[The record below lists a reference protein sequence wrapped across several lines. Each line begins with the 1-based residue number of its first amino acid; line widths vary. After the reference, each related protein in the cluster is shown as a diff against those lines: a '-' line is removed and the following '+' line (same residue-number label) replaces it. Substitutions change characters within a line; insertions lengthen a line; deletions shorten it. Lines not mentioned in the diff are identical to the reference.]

1 MASISDD
8 GMALSG
14 YLKKLKTMK
23 KKFFVLY
30 EETSTSAARLEYYDT
45 EKKFLQRAEPKRVIY
60 LKNCF
65 NINRRLDTKHR
76 FVIVLSSRDGGFG
89 IVLENENDL
98 RKWLDKLLVL
108 QRNIANSNGT
118 AHSPYDHVWQVVIQK
133 KGISEKV
140 GITGTYHCC
149 LTSKSLTFV
158 CIGPEKTPNGE
169 DRVASIEILLTT
181 IRRCGHASP
190 QCIFY
195 VELGR
200 QSVLGSG
207 DLWMETDNAAI
218 ATNMHNTILSAMS
231 AKTESNTNLINVYQ
245 NRPDLSHE
253 PMRKRSSSANEA
265 SKPIN
270 VNVIQNSQ
278 NSLELRS
285 CSSPHNY
292 GFGRERCDSLPTRN
306 GTLSESSN
314 QTYFGSNHGLRS
326 NTISGIRPHSTNKH
340 SNSPTFTMPLRC
352 SESEESSISVD
363 ESDDNGSFSHYRLNT
378 RSSETAIPEENID
391 DFASAELFSKVTEQN
406 VSDENYIPM
415 NPVNPTDAIH
425 EKEKADMQRLEDASL
440 HFNFPEHA
448 SEKLAKDFD
457 LDSDNQC
464 CRPIRAYSIGNKVE
478 HLKFNKRLGH
488 LNDTG
493 QNPNRVRAYSVGS
506 KSKIPRCDLQRVVL
520 VEDNKHEFT
529 ANRSQSSITKEGT
542 SYGSSANRQK
552 KSTSAPLLSLKN
564 QINSDRMSDLMEID
578 FSQATNLE
586 KQKFIKNNEI
596 PKYIENV
603 FPKAPRTDS
612 SSLTLHATSQ
622 KDIFNGTK
630 LNNTAI
636 TSEDG
641 YLEMKPVGNGYTPSS
656 NCLPMKVEKLKLSD
670 YQTAPPLTATAAPVH
685 DLNKIS
691 TYNISAEKWREQPS
705 RSEEKKSNSPLNDN
719 TFSSKPTNVESTSKS
734 HDVHSANQIDCEKV
748 CAQSSDKLNN
758 HLADKIVENNN
769 LDIGGHEEKKL
780 VHSISSEDY
789 TQIKDKSNDFTKFN
803 EAGYKILQIKSDSSL
818 ISSKLYQKGIHK
830 DNLERSQRLTESV
843 NTIPDNATAT
853 AVSSSSLTK
862 FNINSAKPAAAADSR
877 STGTDPSTPQNIL
890 QIKDLNFP
898 SRSSS
903 RISQPELHYASLDLP
918 HCSGQN
924 PAKYLKRGS
933 RESPPVS
940 ACPED
945 GNTYAKI
952 DFDQSDSS
960 SSSSNIFNT

>member
-8 GMALSG
+8 GMVLSG
-14 YLKKLKTMK
+14 YHKKLKTMK
-23 KKFFVLY
+23 KKFFALY
-30 EETSTSAARLEYYDT
+30 EETCNSSARLEYYDT

-65 NINRRLDTKHR
+65 NINRRMDTKHR
-76 FVIVLSSRDGGFG
+76 FVIVLSSREGGFG

-98 RKWLDKLLVL
+98 RKWLDKLLFL
-108 QRNIANSNGT
+108 QRNIANMNGQVF
-118 AHSPYDHVWQVVIQK
+118 SSYDQVWQVVIQK
-133 KGISEKV
+133 KGMSEKV

-158 CIGPEKTPNGE
+158 CIGPEKTANGD

-195 VELGR
+195 MELGR

-207 DLWMETDNAAI
+207 ELWMETDNAAI

-245 NRPDLSHE
+245 TRPDITHE

-270 VNVIQNSQ
+270 VIQNRQ
-278 NSLELRS
+278 NSLELRN

-292 GFGRERCDSLPTRN
+292 SFGRERCDSLPTRN
-306 GTLSESSN
+306 GTLSECSN
-314 QTYFGSNHGLRS
+314 QTYFGYNHGIRS
-326 NTISGIRPHSTNKH
+326 NTISGIRPHSSNKH
-340 SNSPTFTMPLRC
+340 SNSPTFNMPLRC
-352 SESEESSISVD
+352 SESEESSVSVD

-378 RSSETAIPEENID
+378 RSSKTAIPEENID
-391 DFASAELFSKVTEQN
+391 DFASAEFSKVTEHSE
-406 VSDENYIPM
+406 SDENYIPM
-415 NPVNPTDAIH
+415 TPIKPLSGECIPER
-425 EKEKADMQRLEDASL
+425 EKVDPQGTGDTNLQFD
-440 HFNFPEHA
+440 FPEHT
-448 SEKLAKDFD
+448 SEKLGKNFD

-464 CRPIRAYSIGNKVE
+464 QRPIRAYSIGNKVE
-478 HLKFNKRLGH
+478 HLKLNKRLGH
-488 LNDTG
+488 LNETG
-493 QNPNRVRAYSVGS
+493 QNSNRVRAYSVGS

-520 VEDNKHEFT
+520 VEDNRHDFGT
-529 ANRSQSSITKEGT
+529 NRSHSSITRDGPSFGT
-542 SYGSSANRQK
+542 SASREK

-578 FSQATNLE
+578 FSQATNLQ
-586 KQKFIKNNEI
+586 KQKFIKNFEI
-596 PKYIENV
+596 PSN
-603 FPKAPRTDS
+603 FRTES
-612 SSLTLHATSQ
+612 SSSSSTVHATSQ
-622 KDIFNGTK
+622 KDIFNGIK
-630 LNNTAI
+630 VSNTASS
-636 TSEDG
+636 SEGG
-641 YLEMKPVGNGYTPSS
+641 YLEMKPVGNAHIPSTI
-656 NCLPMKVEKLKLSD
+656 CLPSKIEMLKLKD
-670 YQTAPPLTATAAPVH
+670 NTVKPVH
-685 DLNKIS
+685 EVSKIS
-691 TYNISAEKWREQPS
+691 TYNIATEKWREPPKNDVKKPES
-705 RSEEKKSNSPLNDN
+705 PIEE
-719 TFSSKPTNVESTSKS
+719 KPTNLEPTTVESNNLDGYPQNNINRDTIT
-734 HDVHSANQIDCEKV
+734 VQ
-748 CAQSSDKLNN
+748 SDKQNN
-758 HLADKIVENNN
+758 IEDKILENNN
-769 LDIGGHEEKKL
+769 LDIGGTEEKKL

-789 TQIKDKSNDFTKFN
+789 ANVDHNGV
-803 EAGYKILQIKSDSSL
+803 GYKILQIKSDSSL
-818 ISSKLYQKGIHK
+818 ISKLYQKGIILK
-830 DNLERSQRLTESV
+830 DTLDRQQRLTESV
-843 NTIPDNATAT
+843 NTIPDNAT
-853 AVSSSSLTK
+853 SSVNK
-862 FNINSAKPAAAADSR
+862 FNLYPKPTDSK
-877 STGTDPSTPQNIL
+877 STDSSTQPNIL

>member
-8 GMALSG
+8 GMVLSG
-14 YLKKLKTMK
+14 YHKKLKTMK

-30 EETSTSAARLEYYDT
+30 EETINSSARLEYYDT

-60 LKNCF
+60 LRNCF

-76 FVIVLSSRDGGFG
+76 FVIVLSSREGGFG
-89 IVLENENDL
+89 IVLESENDL
-98 RKWLDKLLVL
+98 RKWLDKLLFL
-108 QRNIANSNGT
+108 QRNLANRSGQVYS
-118 AHSPYDHVWQVVIQK
+118 AYDQVWQVVIQK
-133 KGISEKV
+133 KGMSEKV

-158 CIGPEKTPNGE
+158 CIGPEKTPNGD
-169 DRVASIEILLTT
+169 DRVANIEILLTT

-195 VELGR
+195 MELGR

-207 DLWMETDNAAI
+207 ELWMETDNPAI

-245 NRPDLSHE
+245 ARPDISHE

-270 VNVIQNSQ
+270 VIQNRQ
-278 NSLELRS
+278 NSLELRN

-292 GFGRERCDSLPTRN
+292 SFGRERCDSLPTRN

-326 NTISGIRPHSTNKH
+326 NTISGIRPHSSNKH
-340 SNSPTFTMPLRC
+340 SNSPTFALPSRC
-352 SESEESSISVD
+352 SESEESSISID

-391 DFASAELFSKVTEQN
+391 DFTSAEFSKVNEQGESETAY
-406 VSDENYIPM
+406 VPM
-415 NPVNPTDAIH
+415 TPIKPTIFGDVIF
-425 EKEKADMQRLEDASL
+425 EKEKNELQSSEDANL
-440 HFNFPEHA
+440 HFDFPEHS

-464 CRPIRAYSIGNKVE
+464 GRPIRAYSIGNKVE
-478 HLKFNKRLGH
+478 HLKLNKRLGY

-493 QNPNRVRAYSVGS
+493 QNSNRVRAYSVGS

-520 VEDNKHEFT
+520 VEDNKHEFVT
-529 ANRSQSSITKEGT
+529 NRSHSSITKDGPSCGT
-542 SYGSSANRQK
+542 SANREK

-564 QINSDRMSDLMEID
+564 QINPDRMSDLMEID

-586 KQKFIKNNEI
+586 KQNFIKNIEI
-596 PKYIENV
+596 PKYIETV
-603 FPKAPRTDS
+603 FPTNTRIDS
-612 SSLTLHATSQ
+612 SSSTLHATSQ
-622 KDIFNGTK
+622 KDILNGTK
-630 LNNTAI
+630 MNNTASS
-636 TSEDG
+636 SEGG
-641 YLEMKPVGNGYTPSS
+641 YLEMKPVGNAYIPST
-656 NCLPMKVEKLKLSD
+656 NCLPSKIEMLKLKD
-670 YQTAPPLTATAAPVH
+670 TFGTPVL
-685 DLNKIS
+685 DVNKIS
-691 TYNISAEKWREQPS
+691 TYHIATEKWREQS
-705 RSEEKKSNSPLNDN
+705 RSDEKKPNSPLNEKPI
-719 TFSSKPTNVESTSKS
+719 SLKPTTIESNNLDLYSQN
-734 HDVHSANQIDCEKV
+734 DINIEKKILL
-748 CAQSSDKLNN
+748 SDKQNN
-758 HLADKIVENNN
+758 VDEKIIENNN
-769 LDIGGHEEKKL
+769 LNIGGYEEKKL

-789 TQIKDKSNDFTKFN
+789 TQIKDKSNEFTKSN
-803 EAGYKILQIKSDSSL
+803 EVGYKILQIKSDSSL
-818 ISSKLYQKGIHK
+818 TSSKLYQKGILK
-830 DNLERSQRLTESV
+830 DNLERQLRLTESV
-843 NTIPDNATAT
+843 NTIHDNAI
-853 AVSSSSLTK
+853 SSATK
-862 FNINSAKPAAAADSR
+862 FNIYSKTLDSK
-877 STGTDPSTPQNIL
+877 STDSSTQPNIL
-890 QIKDLNFP
+890 QIKDLSFP
-898 SRSSS
+898 SRSTS

-924 PAKYLKRGS
+924 PAIHIKRGS
-933 RESPPVS
+933 RESPPVA
-940 ACPED
+940 ACPGD

>member
-1 MASISDD
+1 MASISND
-8 GMALSG
+8 GIVLSG
-14 YLKKLKTMK
+14 YHKKLKTMK

-30 EETSTSAARLEYYDT
+30 EESNNSPARLEYYDT
-45 EKKFLQRAEPKRVIY
+45 EKKFLQRSEPKRVIY
-60 LKNCF
+60 LSNCF
-65 NINRRLDTKHR
+65 NINRRLDTKHK

-89 IVLENENDL
+89 IVLETENDL

-108 QRNIANSNGT
+108 QRNIANMNGT
-118 AHSPYDHVWQVVIQK
+118 VYSAFDQVWQVVIQK

-140 GITGTYHCC
+140 GLTGTYHCC
-149 LTSKSLTFV
+149 LSSKSLTFV
-158 CIGPEKTPNGE
+158 CIGPEKTANGD

-181 IRRCGHASP
+181 IRRCGNAP
-190 QCIFY
+190 LQCIFY
-195 VELGR
+195 MELGR

-245 NRPDLSHE
+245 ARADISHE

-270 VNVIQNSQ
+270 VIQNPQ
-278 NSLELRS
+278 NSLEMRN

-292 GFGRERCDSLPTRN
+292 TFGRERCDSLPTRN
-306 GTLSESSN
+306 GTLSEGSN

-326 NTISGIRPHSTNKH
+326 NTISGTRPHSSNKH
-340 SNSPTFTMPLRC
+340 SNSPTFSMPLRC
-352 SESEESSISVD
+352 SESEESSISID

-391 DFASAELFSKVTEQN
+391 DFASAEFSKVAEQSE
-406 VSDENYIPM
+406 SDENYIPM
-415 NPVNPTDAIH
+415 TPIKPSIFSEAMH
-425 EKEKADMQRLEDASL
+425 EKKNAEKQSSEDANL
-440 HFNFPEHA
+440 RFDFPEHT
-448 SEKLAKDFD
+448 SEKLVKDFD

-464 CRPIRAYSIGNKVE
+464 GRPIRAYSIGNKVE

-488 LNDTG
+488 LNDTS
-493 QNPNRVRAYSVGS
+493 QNSNRVRAYSVGS

-520 VEDNKHEFT
+520 VEDNKHDFVT
-529 ANRSQSSITKEGT
+529 NRSHSSITKDGASCGT
-542 SYGSSANRQK
+542 SASREK

-564 QINSDRMSDLMEID
+564 QINPDRMSDLMEID
-578 FSQATNLE
+578 FSQATNFE

-596 PKYIENV
+596 SKYIENV
-603 FPKAPRTDS
+603 FPKNTRNDS
-612 SSLTLHATSQ
+612 SNLTLHAISQ

-630 LNNTAI
+630 INTTANA
-636 TSEDG
+636 SEDG
-641 YLEMKPVGNGYTPSS
+641 YLEMKPVGNAYISS
-656 NCLPMKVEKLKLSD
+656 SVCLPTKIEKLKLSD
-670 YQTAPPLTATAAPVH
+670 YNVITENDV
-685 DLNKIS
+685 NKIS
-691 TYNISAEKWREQPS
+691 TYNIGTEKWREPS
-705 RSEEKKSNSPLNDN
+705 IRENKKSNSPLNE
-719 TFSSKPTNVESTSKS
+719 KPISLETSTVESRSLDAYSQNNSDHEKLTMESDKRSNVE
-734 HDVHSANQIDCEKV
+734 EKI
-748 CAQSSDKLNN
+748 LN
-758 HLADKIVENNN
+758 NNN
-769 LDIGGHEEKKL
+769 LDIGGHDEKKL

-789 TQIKDKSNDFTKFN
+789 TQIADKS
-803 EAGYKILQIKSDSSL
+803 EGGYKIVQIKSDSSL
-818 ISSKLYQKGIHK
+818 ISSKLYQKGIVK
-830 DNLERSQRLTESV
+830 DNLDRWHRLTESA
-843 NTIPDNATAT
+843 NTIPDNATNSA
-853 AVSSSSLTK
+853 SK
-862 FNINSAKPAAAADSR
+862 FNINPTASDPK
-877 STGTDPSTPQNIL
+877 STDTSTQPNIL
-890 QIKDLNFP
+890 HIKDLNFP

>member
-1 MASISDD
+1 MELRSDIMASISDD

-30 EETSTSAARLEYYDT
+30 EETSHSAARLEYYDS
-45 EKKFLQRAEPKRVIY
+45 EKKFLQRADPKRVIY

-118 AHSPYDHVWQVVIQK
+118 AHSPYDQVWQVVIQK

-207 DLWMETDNAAI
+207 DLWMETDNAAV

-278 NSLELRS
+278 NSLEFRS

-326 NTISGIRPHSTNKH
+326 NTISGNRPHSTNKH

-352 SESEESSISVD
+352 SESEESSISVE
-363 ESDDNGSFSHYRLNT
+363 ESDDNGSYSHYRLNT
-378 RSSETAIPEENID
+378 RTSETAIPEENID
-391 DFASAELFSKVTEQN
+391 DFASAEFSKVTEPN
-406 VSDENYIPM
+406 ESDENYIPM
-415 NPVNPTDAIH
+415 TPINPTDAIH
-425 EKEKADMQRLEDASL
+425 EKEKIDKQRLEDASL
-440 HFNFPEHA
+440 HFDFPEHA
-448 SEKLAKDFD
+448 SEKLAKDYD

-464 CRPIRAYSIGNKVE
+464 VRPIRAYSIGNKVE

-520 VEDNKHEFT
+520 VEDNKHEFV
-529 ANRSQSSITKEGT
+529 ANRSQSSITKEGS
-542 SYGSSANRQK
+542 SYGTSGNRQK

-603 FPKAPRTDS
+603 FPKTPRTDS

-630 LNNTAI
+630 LNNTAN

-641 YLEMKPVGNGYTPSS
+641 YLEMKPVGNAYTPSS
-656 NCLPMKVEKLKLSD
+656 NCLPIKVEKLKLSD
-670 YQTAPPLTATAAPVH
+670 YTAPLITAAPVH

-691 TYNISAEKWREQPS
+691 TYNISAEKWREQTT
-705 RSEEKKSNSPLNDN
+705 SEEKKSNSPLNEKP
-719 TFSSKPTNVESTSKS
+719 FSLKPTNVENIS
-734 HDVHSANQIDCEKV
+734 HDVHSTNNIDCEQVSVK
-748 CAQSSDKLNN
+748 SDKQNN
-758 HLADKIVENNN
+758 LDDKIFENNN

-818 ISSKLYQKGIHK
+818 ISSKLYQKGIQK
-830 DNLERSQRLTESV
+830 DNLERSHRLTESV
-843 NTIPDNATAT
+843 NTIPDNATA
-853 AVSSSSLTK
+853 SSSVTK
-862 FNINSAKPAAAADSR
+862 FNINAKAADSR
-877 STGTDPSTPQNIL
+877 STDPSTPQNIL

>member
-8 GMALSG
+8 GMVLSG
-14 YLKKLKTMK
+14 YHKKLKTMK

-30 EETSTSAARLEYYDT
+30 EETCNSSARLEYYDT

-76 FVIVLSSRDGGFG
+76 FVIVLSSREGGFG
-89 IVLENENDL
+89 IVLESENDL
-98 RKWLDKLLVL
+98 RKWLDKLLFL
-108 QRNIANSNGT
+108 QRNIANMNGQVYS
-118 AHSPYDHVWQVVIQK
+118 AYDQVWQVVIQK
-133 KGISEKV
+133 KGMSEKV

-158 CIGPEKTPNGE
+158 CIGPEKTANGD

-195 VELGR
+195 MELGR

-207 DLWMETDNAAI
+207 ELWMETDNAAI

-245 NRPDLSHE
+245 ARPDISHE

-270 VNVIQNSQ
+270 VIQNRQ
-278 NSLELRS
+278 NSLELRN

-292 GFGRERCDSLPTRN
+292 SFGRERCDSLPTRN

-326 NTISGIRPHSTNKH
+326 NTISGIRPHSSNKH
-340 SNSPTFTMPLRC
+340 SNSPTFTMPPRC
-352 SESEESSISVD
+352 SESESSISID
-363 ESDDNGSFSHYRLNT
+363 DSDDNGSFSHYRLNT
-378 RSSETAIPEENID
+378 RSSKTAIPEENID
-391 DFASAELFSKVTEQN
+391 DFASAEFSKGNEQSE
-406 VSDENYIPM
+406 SDSNYIPM
-415 NPVNPTDAIH
+415 TPIKPSIFGDAMH
-425 EKEKADMQRLEDASL
+425 EKEKVELQSSEDANL
-440 HFNFPEHA
+440 HFDFPEHT

-464 CRPIRAYSIGNKVE
+464 GRPIRAYSIGNKVE
-478 HLKFNKRLGH
+478 HLKLNKRLGY

-493 QNPNRVRAYSVGS
+493 QNSNRVRAYSVGS

-520 VEDNKHEFT
+520 VEDNKHEFGT
-529 ANRSQSSITKEGT
+529 NRSHSSITKEGPSCGT
-542 SYGSSANRQK
+542 SANREK

-564 QINSDRMSDLMEID
+564 QINPDRMSDLMEID

-586 KQKFIKNNEI
+586 KQKFIKNIEI
-596 PKYIENV
+596 PKNIENV
-603 FPKAPRTDS
+603 FPTTTRNDS

-630 LNNTAI
+630 INNIASS
-636 TSEDG
+636 SEGG
-641 YLEMKPVGNGYTPSS
+641 YLEMKPVGNAYIPSTI
-656 NCLPMKVEKLKLSD
+656 CLPSKIEKLKLKD
-670 YQTAPPLTATAAPVH
+670 NAETPVH
-685 DLNKIS
+685 DVNKMS
-691 TYNISAEKWREQPS
+691 TYNIATEKWREQ
-705 RSEEKKSNSPLNDN
+705 SECDEIKPYSPLNV
-719 TFSSKPTNVESTSKS
+719 KPISLETTTIESNNLDVYPQNDINRETLTVQGDKQNNVE
-734 HDVHSANQIDCEKV
+734 EK
-748 CAQSSDKLNN
+748 
-758 HLADKIVENNN
+758 IIENNN
-769 LDIGGHEEKKL
+769 LNIGGHEEKKL

-789 TQIKDKSNDFTKFN
+789 TQIKDKSNEFTKSN
-803 EAGYKILQIKSDSSL
+803 EVGYKILQIKSDSSL
-818 ISSKLYQKGIHK
+818 TSSKLYQKGILK
-830 DNLERSQRLTESV
+830 DILERQHRHTESV
-843 NTIPDNATAT
+843 NTIHDNAT
-853 AVSSSSLTK
+853 SSVTK
-862 FNINSAKPAAAADSR
+862 FNIYSKTLDSK
-877 STGTDPSTPQNIL
+877 STDSSTQPNIL

-924 PAKYLKRGS
+924 PAKYTKRGS

>member
-8 GMALSG
+8 GMVLSG
-14 YLKKLKTMK
+14 YHKKLKTMK

-30 EETSTSAARLEYYDT
+30 EETSTSSARLEYYDT

-89 IVLENENDL
+89 IVLESENDL
-98 RKWLDKLLVL
+98 RKWLDKLLFL
-108 QRNIANSNGT
+108 QRNIANTNGT
-118 AHSPYDHVWQVVIQK
+118 THSAYDQVWQVVIQK

-140 GITGTYHCC
+140 GITGPYHCC

-158 CIGPEKTPNGE
+158 CIGPEKTPNGD

-195 VELGR
+195 MELGR

-207 DLWMETDNAAI
+207 ELWMETDNAAV

-245 NRPDLSHE
+245 ARPDISHE

-270 VNVIQNSQ
+270 VINVRQ
-278 NSLELRS
+278 NSLELRN
-285 CSSPHNY
+285 CSSPQTY
-292 GFGRERCDSLPTRN
+292 TFGRERCDSLPTRN
-306 GTLSESSN
+306 GTLSECSN

-326 NTISGIRPHSTNKH
+326 NTISGIRPHPSNKH
-340 SNSPTFTMPLRC
+340 SNSPTFAMPLRC
-352 SESEESSISVD
+352 SESESSISID

-378 RSSETAIPEENID
+378 RSSKTAIPEENID
-391 DFASAELFSKVTEQN
+391 DFASAEFSKVTEQSE
-406 VSDENYIPM
+406 SDENYIPM
-415 NPVNPTDAIH
+415 TPIKPTLFGDVSQ
-425 EKEKADMQRLEDASL
+425 EKEKVEMQSSQDANL
-440 HFNFPEHA
+440 HFDFPEHT

-457 LDSDNQC
+457 VDSDNQC
-464 CRPIRAYSIGNKVE
+464 GRPIRAYSIGNKVE
-478 HLKFNKRLGH
+478 HLKLNKRLGY

-520 VEDNKHEFT
+520 VEDNKHEFG
-529 ANRSQSSITKEGT
+529 ANRSHSSITKDGSSSGT
-542 SYGSSANRQK
+542 SGNREK

-564 QINSDRMSDLMEID
+564 QINPDRMSDLMEID

-596 PKYIENV
+596 PKHIENV
-603 FPKAPRTDS
+603 FPKSIRNDS
-612 SSLTLHATSQ
+612 SNLALNATSQ

-630 LNNTAI
+630 VGNT
-636 TSEDG
+636 TSSATEDG
-641 YLEMKPVGNGYTPSS
+641 YLEMKPVGNAYTPSTPS
-656 NCLPMKVEKLKLSD
+656 TTCLSSSINMITL
-670 YQTAPPLTATAAPVH
+670 A
-685 DLNKIS
+685 DLYVKRAMLDANKIS
-691 TYNISAEKWREQPS
+691 TYNIPRERLEPS
-705 RSEEKKSNSPLNDN
+705 ISEEKKSNSPVNE
-719 TFSSKPTNVESTSKS
+719 KPKSPEPSTVESNS
-734 HDVHSANQIDCEKV
+734 NIDIALETLTV
-748 CAQSSDKLNN
+748 QSDKPISVDEKL
-758 HLADKIVENNN
+758 IENNN
-769 LDIGGHEEKKL
+769 LDTGCHEEKKL

-789 TQIKDKSNDFTKFN
+789 TQTKEKSNDFTKIN

-818 ISSKLYQKGIHK
+818 FSSKPGQKGIAK
-830 DNLERSQRLTESV
+830 DNLLAESA
-843 NTIPDNATAT
+843 NTIADHGCIS
-853 AVSSSSLTK
+853 VTK
-862 FNINSAKPAAAADSR
+862 FNITPKATDSKVA
-877 STGTDPSTPQNIL
+877 DPSKQQNIL

-898 SRSSS
+898 SRSLS
-903 RISQPELHYASLDLP
+903 RISQTELHYATLDLP

-924 PAKYLKRGS
+924 PGTYLKKGS

-940 ACPED
+940 ACPEV
-945 GNTYAKI
+945 GNSYAKI

>member
-8 GMALSG
+8 GLVLSG
-14 YLKKLKTMK
+14 YHKKLKTMK

-30 EETSTSAARLEYYDT
+30 EETGSSSARLEYYDT

-89 IVLENENDL
+89 IVLESENDL
-98 RKWLDKLLVL
+98 RKWLDKLLFL
-108 QRNIANSNGT
+108 QRNIANTNGT
-118 AHSPYDHVWQVVIQK
+118 IHSAYDQVWQVVIQK

-140 GITGTYHCC
+140 GITGPYHCC

-158 CIGPEKTPNGE
+158 CIGPEKTTNGD
-169 DRVASIEILLTT
+169 DRVSSIEILLTT

-195 VELGR
+195 MELGR

-207 DLWMETDNAAI
+207 ELWMETDNAAI

-231 AKTESNTNLINVYQ
+231 AKTESNTNLSNVYQ
-245 NRPDLSHE
+245 ARPDISHE

-270 VNVIQNSQ
+270 VIQNVRQ
-278 NSLELRS
+278 NSLEMRN

-292 GFGRERCDSLPTRN
+292 TFGRERCDSLPTRN
-306 GTLSESSN
+306 GTLSEGSN
-314 QTYFGSNHGLRS
+314 QTYFTSNHGLRS
-326 NTISGIRPHSTNKH
+326 NTISGIRPHPSNKH

-352 SESEESSISVD
+352 SESEESSISID

-378 RSSETAIPEENID
+378 RSSKTAIPEENID
-391 DFASAELFSKVTEQN
+391 DFASAEFSKVTEQSE
-406 VSDENYIPM
+406 SDENYIPM
-415 NPVNPTDAIH
+415 TPINPTIFGDVIH
-425 EKEKADMQRLEDASL
+425 EKEKVEMQCSEDGNL
-440 HFNFPEHA
+440 HFDFPEHT

-457 LDSDNQC
+457 QDSDNQC
-464 CRPIRAYSIGNKVE
+464 GRPIRAYSIGNKVE
-478 HLKFNKRLGH
+478 HLKLNKRLGY

-520 VEDNKHEFT
+520 VEDNKHEFGT
-529 ANRSQSSITKEGT
+529 NRSHSSITKEGPNCGT
-542 SYGSSANRQK
+542 GANREK

-564 QINSDRMSDLMEID
+564 QINPDRMSDLMEID

-586 KQKFIKNNEI
+586 KQKFIKNNEV
-596 PKYIENV
+596 PKYIENE
-603 FPKAPRTDS
+603 FPKNIRNDS

-630 LNNTAI
+630 I
-636 TSEDG
+636 TTTTTSSATEDG
-641 YLEMKPVGNGYTPSS
+641 YLEMKPVGNAYTPSTI
-656 NCLPMKVEKLKLSD
+656 CLPSKIEKLKLSD
-670 YQTAPPLTATAAPVH
+670 YNVTPKDT
-685 DLNKIS
+685 NKIS
-691 TYNISAEKWREQPS
+691 TYNIVTDKWREPS
-705 RSEEKKSNSPLNDN
+705 KGEEKKSNSSLNE
-719 TFSSKPTNVESTSKS
+719 KPISLEPTIVESNSL
-734 HDVHSANQIDCEKV
+734 DVYSQNNIDHETLPV
-748 CAQSSDKLNN
+748 QSDKLINEE
-758 HLADKIVENNN
+758 KIVENNN
-769 LDIGGHEEKKL
+769 LDMGSHEEKKL

-789 TQIKDKSNDFTKFN
+789 TQIKDKSNDFTTS
-803 EAGYKILQIKSDSSL
+803 EVGYKILQIKSDSSL
-818 ISSKLYQKGIHK
+818 ISSKLYQKGIVK
-830 DNLERSQRLTESV
+830 DNSERWHRLTDSK
-843 NTIPDNATAT
+843 IPDNVDFKLNI
-853 AVSSSSLTK
+853 VSKPTDSKSPDSSK
-862 FNINSAKPAAAADSR
+862 QA
-877 STGTDPSTPQNIL
+877 NIL
-890 QIKDLNFP
+890 QIKDFNFP

-903 RISQPELHYASLDLP
+903 RISQTELHYATLDLP

-924 PAKYLKRGS
+924 PALYMKRGS

-940 ACPED
+940 ACPEV
-945 GNTYAKI
+945 GNSYAKI

>member
-1 MASISDD
+1 MQSI
-8 GMALSG
+8 
-14 YLKKLKTMK
+14 
-23 KKFFVLY
+23 
-30 EETSTSAARLEYYDT
+30 TS
-45 EKKFLQRAEPKRVIY
+45 
-60 LKNCF
+60 C
-65 NINRRLDTKHR
+65 
-76 FVIVLSSRDGGFG
+76 
-89 IVLENENDL
+89 
-98 RKWLDKLLVL
+98 
-108 QRNIANSNGT
+108 
-118 AHSPYDHVWQVVIQK
+118 
-133 KGISEKV
+133 
-140 GITGTYHCC
+140 
-149 LTSKSLTFV
+149 
-158 CIGPEKTPNGE
+158 
-169 DRVASIEILLTT
+169 
-181 IRRCGHASP
+181 
-190 QCIFY
+190 
-195 VELGR
+195 
-200 QSVLGSG
+200 
-207 DLWMETDNAAI
+207 
-218 ATNMHNTILSAMS
+218 
-231 AKTESNTNLINVYQ
+231 
-245 NRPDLSHE
+245 
-253 PMRKRSSSANEA
+253 
-265 SKPIN
+265 
-270 VNVIQNSQ
+270 
-278 NSLELRS
+278 
-285 CSSPHNY
+285 
-292 GFGRERCDSLPTRN
+292 
-306 GTLSESSN
+306 
-314 QTYFGSNHGLRS
+314 
-326 NTISGIRPHSTNKH
+326 
-340 SNSPTFTMPLRC
+340 
-352 SESEESSISVD
+352 
-363 ESDDNGSFSHYRLNT
+363 YR
-378 RSSETAIPEENID
+378 
-391 DFASAELFSKVTEQN
+391 
-406 VSDENYIPM
+406 
-415 NPVNPTDAIH
+415 
-425 EKEKADMQRLEDASL
+425 
-440 HFNFPEHA
+440 
-448 SEKLAKDFD
+448 
-457 LDSDNQC
+457 C

-656 NCLPMKVEKLKLSD
+656 NCLPMKVERLKLSD

-719 TFSSKPTNVESTSKS
+719 TFGLKPTNVESTSKS
-734 HDVHSANQIDCEKV
+734 HDVHSANQIDSEKV

-758 HLADKIVENNN
+758 LADKIVENNN

-818 ISSKLYQKGIHK
+818 ISSKLYQQGIHK